1 MMRRTWRDHAI
12 HTGRH
17 AADSGLQLA
26 SLFLQVALITA
37 ALIALTTFAAAE
49 ETPSAPS
56 DPAAAKRTAV
66 ALNYC
71 RSALHRIR
79 QNPTKEVLADEQR
92 KILNNLNLTSIQ
104 DEEVVALYS
113 SVLDEI
119 GSIDI
124 ADRERQVVTAG
135 YGRSWQSLATFTAFG
150 ALTDLTDMNYAA
162 LVKRGASSWWDFR
175 GLQVNRDME
184 LWKVEKAR
192 MTAIVGKS
200 SSFLDATWKLARK
213 RNIPDEW
220 LIRNADLDRL
230 ETAVRET
237 DPEVRLRL
245 LARMEPF
252 MECYPPYWYYVGRTQ
267 QAMGRFLDAEQT
279 YERLAEIGTGHFRR
293 DEMLAASLANVAAI
307 RDYLKEPGARE
318 AAEKALRHTTD
329 SWEVNLTAATVL
341 LRNGEVDLAEDA
353 VLRNLD
359 ADLEAE
365 QSGVALL
372 AVYAKQGDPKKILAR
387 LDDAAVVSR
396 TPIPVL
402 LRCAATL
409 KGQTLPAPTA
419 DRLRSSLHGY
429 FGRDDFVLVADPS
442 WEFGHALFAVDETT
456 FARPTLHETD
466 RAVTVQFR
474 RVGDSGKPQSTND
487 YSVLLKYSDDFQVK
501 LALRRDEP
509 PSVLPMPSVSRLGQL
524 LTFASDR
531 EESPSSPGRNALRI
545 AAVETGGSLIALD
558 GPPRPIAAVEPPLGK
573 AMSSAEFGPAPPV
586 LSSDAISRSAED
598 VTEAVT
604 LNSPEPAEQASP
616 WETFGRGYVPP

>member
-1 MMRRTWRDHAI
+1 MMRRTWRDQAI

-26 SLFLQVALITA
+26 GLSLQVALITA

-49 ETPSAPS
+49 EVPSAAP
-56 DPAAAKRTAV
+56 DPACAKRTAV

-71 RSALHRIR
+71 RSAFHRIR
-79 QNPTKEVLADEQR
+79 QNPTKEVLAEEQR

-104 DEEVVALYS
+104 DEEVVTLYS

-124 ADRERQVVTAG
+124 ADRERQVVHTG

-150 ALTDLTDMNYAA
+150 ALTDVTEMNYAS

-192 MTAIVGKS
+192 MTSIVGKS
-200 SSFLDATWKLARK
+200 SNFLDASWRLARK

-230 ETAVRET
+230 ETAMRET

-267 QAMGRFLDAEQT
+267 QAMGRFLDAEKT
-279 YERLAEIGTGHFRR
+279 YTRLAAVGSGHFRR
-293 DEMLAASLANVAAI
+293 DEMLAASMANVAAI

-318 AAEKALRHTTD
+318 AAETALRQTTD

-341 LRNGEVDLAEDA
+341 LRHGALDLAEDA

-359 ADLEAE
+359 ADLEVE

-402 LRCAATL
+402 LRCAGTL
-409 KGQTLPAPTA
+409 KGQTLPAPA
-419 DRLRSSLHGY
+419 AERLRSSLHGY
-429 FGRDDFVLVADPS
+429 FGRDDFVLVADPA
-442 WEFGHALFAVDETT
+442 WEFGHALFAIDEAT
-456 FARPTLHETD
+456 FGRPTLHETE

-474 RVGDSGKPQSTND
+474 RLGESARSQSANE
-487 YSVLLKYSDDFQVK
+487 YSLLLKYADDFPVK
-501 LALRRDEP
+501 LTLRRDEP
-509 PSVLPMPSVSRLGQL
+509 TASIMPMPSVSRLGQL

-531 EESPSSPGRNALRI
+531 EESPTSPGRNALRI
-545 AAVETGGSLIALD
+545 VVVETGGSLIALD
-558 GPPRPIAAVEPPLGK
+558 GPPRPIAAVEPPSLTAEASPPLGTTPDLLTQ
-573 AMSSAEFGPAPPV
+573 SAKV
-586 LSSDAISRSAED
+586 L
-598 VTEAVT
+598 TEAVT
-604 LNSPEPAEQASP
+604 LGSPEIGAVAQP
-616 WETFGRGYVPP
+616 